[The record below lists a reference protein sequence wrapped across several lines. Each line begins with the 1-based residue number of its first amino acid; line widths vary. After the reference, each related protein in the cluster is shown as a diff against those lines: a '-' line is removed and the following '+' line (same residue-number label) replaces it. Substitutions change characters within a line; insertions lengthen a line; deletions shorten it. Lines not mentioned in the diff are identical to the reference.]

1 LIEGSVIGQLASSIS
16 GSRVA
21 SRLADAF
28 LAAEFAAITAFV
40 LASTQTKWW
49 GADARIYHRALELWL
64 SGANPYDA
72 AVDGI
77 GFAAPPLTLIP
88 LVPFAVLPEDL
99 FVVLMAATN
108 LVVVAWIVRR
118 LKLPVY
124 WVLFPP
130 VVEGIVVGNLNL
142 IVLGL
147 LLVSAG
153 PVAALLKVYA
163 VLPMAGMA
171 RYRAIAITIVV
182 LIATFPILPWA
193 TYIDDNVLDRLASQ
207 ANPGLSAWGNP
218 AAMGLSILALGVLG
232 RRRSSWLVVPALWPS
247 TQFHYYVMAL
257 PGIDRLIGAF
267 MALPLPGAAP
277 AAVMSG
283 AVLSVVARR
292 RRAIRDRE
300 TISRNS
306 GAGDH

>member
-1 LIEGSVIGQLASSIS
+1 
-16 GSRVA
+16 
-21 SRLADAF
+21 
-28 LAAEFAAITAFV
+28 
-40 LASTQTKWW
+40 
-49 GADARIYHRALELWL
+49 
-64 SGANPYDA
+64 
-72 AVDGI
+72 
-77 GFAAPPLTLIP
+77 
-88 LVPFAVLPEDL
+88 VLPEDL